1 MKQMGILYS
10 KLKMFHFKEKLD
22 SLPLEN
28 PQILPPLHVRVKPTN
43 ICNHNCWYCAYRR
56 DTIQLGKDMVVR
68 EQIPETKMME
78 LVDDFIDMGVKAV
91 IFSGG
96 GDPLCY
102 PHLTKTAQ
110 CLAEA
115 DIKIATL
122 TNGALLTGEIAE
134 IFAAK
139 GSWIRVSVD
148 GWDSRSYAEY
158 RGVSELEFQRVIT
171 NLAEFRKRS
180 TRCLVGV
187 VIIVD
192 SKNHPHVYDLIR
204 RFRDMGVHS
213 VKIAPCFTCND
224 GDENNRYHEP
234 HFDLVKEQIQR
245 AISEFQSASFEIFDS
260 YYAQLCTFHKEYD
273 WCPYTQIN
281 PVVGADMNV
290 YSCHDKAYNL
300 DSGLL
305 FSIKERRFKEMW
317 LADKQQFMTIK
328 PRCHCNHHCIV
339 NDKNK
344 MILEY
349 LNLDRGHLEFV

>member
-1 MKQMGILYS
+1 MGILYS

-43 ICNHNCWYCAYRR
+43 ICNHDCWYCAYRR

-78 LVDDFIDMGVKAV
+78 LVDDFIDMGVKAMT
-91 IFSGG
+91 FSGG

-102 PHLTKTAQ
+102 PYLAKTAQ
-110 CLAEA
+110 RLAEA

-134 IFAAK
+134 TFAAR

-158 RGVSELEFQRVIT
+158 RGVSEKEFERVIT
-171 NLAEFRKRS
+171 NLTEFRKRS

-192 SKNHPHVYDLIR
+192 SKNHPYVYDLIR
-204 RFRDMGVHS
+204 RFHDMGVHS
-213 VKIAPCFTCND
+213 VKIAPCFTSND

-234 HFDLVKEQIQR
+234 HFNLVKEQIQR

-273 WCPYTQIN
+273 WCPYIQIN

-328 PRCHCNHHCIV
+328 PRCHCNHHCVV